1 MQHTPPTRSV
11 HWMPR
16 IGAPLEHLFPAWFAL
31 VMGWTGLA
39 QAWLRGTDL
48 LGDTA
53 LGLALVAGG
62 FAALIF
68 CLLCLASVW
77 RLKLHLHAVIKDL
90 QHPIRHAFM
99 ATFPVSVI
107 LLAALGAALF
117 QDTHPTLDLALAVF
131 WCAGSVL
138 EFVATVWVISR
149 WLRPH
154 AEGGLQWPALT
165 PALFIPVVG
174 NVLAPLGGVP
184 LGFESWSVAQF
195 GIGLLLW
202 PILQTLLFVRWG
214 QVGPLP
220 AKLSPTLFICV
231 APPSAVGLSL
241 LVMQAPVLL
250 AWAAWGMALFFLA
263 LTLTQLEAMRAQP
276 FGMSFWGMSFP
287 LAAFSALTLRL
298 ASTPS
303 GAWLQLPA
311 LGMLALTSLV
321 ILGLTLGTWRGL
333 RNGNLLVADA

>member
-1 MQHTPPTRSV
+1 
-11 HWMPR
+11 
-16 IGAPLEHLFPAWFAL
+16 
-31 VMGWTGLA
+31 
-39 QAWLRGTDL
+39 
-48 LGDTA
+48 LGEVA

-68 CLLCLASVW
+68 CLLCLASVL
-77 RLKLHLHAVIKDL
+77 RLKLHLQAVRKDL
-90 QHPIRHAFM
+90 QHPVRHAFM

-107 LLAALGAALF
+107 LLAAFAAALF
-117 QDTHPTLDLALAVF
+117 QHLNPILDVALAWF

-154 AEGGLQWPALT
+154 AEGGLQWATLT

-184 LGFESWSVAQF
+184 LGFETWAAAQF

-214 QVGPLP
+214 QAGPLP
-220 AKLSPTLFICV
+220 AKLSPTLFISV

-241 LVMQAPVLL
+241 LQMQAPSLV
-250 AWAAWGMALFFLA
+250 AWGAWGMALFFLT

-298 ASTPS
+298 ASTPE
-303 GAWLQLPA
+303 GTWLQLPA

-333 RNGNLLVADA
+333 RNGSLLVADA

>member
-1 MQHTPPTRSV
+1 MQHTPPDHTA
-11 HWMPR
+11 HWMTR
-16 IGAPLEHLFPAWFAL
+16 IGAPLEHLFPAWFAV

-39 QAWLRGTDL
+39 MAWLRGSEL
-48 LGDTA
+48 LGDMA

-77 RLKLHLHAVIKDL
+77 RLKLHAHAVRKDL
-90 QHPIRHAFM
+90 LHPIRHAFM

-107 LLAALGAALF
+107 LLAAFGAALF
-117 QDTHPTLDLALAVF
+117 QHLDPLLDVALAWF
-131 WCAGSVL
+131 WCVGSAL

-149 WLRPH
+149 WLRPQD
-154 AEGGLQWPALT
+154 AGGLQWPALT

-184 LGFESWSVAQF
+184 LGFETWAAAQF

-214 QVGPLP
+214 QAGPLP
-220 AKLSPTLFICV
+220 AKLSPTLFISV

-241 LVMQAPVLL
+241 LAMQAPVML
-250 AWAAWGMALFFLA
+250 AWAAWGMALFFLS
-263 LTLTQLEAMRAQP
+263 LTLTQLEAMRTQP

-298 ASTPS
+298 ASTAE

-333 RNGNLLVADA
+333 RSGNLLVADA

>member
-11 HWMPR
+11 HWMTR

>member
-1 MQHTPPTRSV
+1 MQHTSAPSAAPWTT
-11 HWMPR
+11 R

-39 QAWLRGTDL
+39 QAWLRGPDL
-48 LGDTA
+48 LGEMA

-68 CLLCLASVW
+68 CLLCLASVL
-77 RLKLHLHAVIKDL
+77 RLKLHLQAVRKDL
-90 QHPIRHAFM
+90 QHPVRHAFM
-99 ATFPVSVI
+99 ATFPVSMI

-117 QDTHPTLDLALAVF
+117 QHLDPMLDVGLAWF
-131 WCAGSVL
+131 WCVGSVL

-154 AEGGLQWPALT
+154 AEGGLQWATLT

-184 LGFESWSVAQF
+184 LGFETWAAAQF

-214 QVGPLP
+214 QAGPLP
-220 AKLSPTLFICV
+220 AKLSPTLFISV

-241 LVMQAPVLL
+241 LQMQAPSLV
-250 AWAAWGMALFFLA
+250 AWGAWGMALFFLT

-298 ASTPS
+298 ASTPE
-303 GAWLQLPA
+303 GTWLQLPA

-333 RNGNLLVADA
+333 RNGSLLVADA

>member
-1 MQHTPPTRSV
+1 MQHTPPSSTT
-11 HWMPR
+11 HWMYR
-16 IGAPLEHLFPAWFAL
+16 MGAPLEHLFPAWFAL

-39 QAWLRGTDL
+39 MAWLRSADM
-48 LGDTA
+48 LGDMA

-62 FAALIF
+62 FAFLIF
-68 CLLCLASVW
+68 GLLCMASLL
-77 RLKLHLHAVIKDL
+77 RLKLHLQAVRRDL

-99 ATFPVSVI
+99 ATLPVSVI

-117 QDTHPTLDLALAVF
+117 QHLDPMLDLGLVWF
-131 WCAGSVL
+131 WCAGSAL

-149 WLRPH
+149 WLRPQT
-154 AEGGLQWPALT
+154 EGGLQWQALT

-184 LGFESWSVAQF
+184 LGFETWATAQF

-214 QVGPLP
+214 QAGPLP
-220 AKLSPTLFICV
+220 AKLSPTLFISV

-241 LVMQAPVLL
+241 LQMQAPALM

-276 FGMSFWGMSFP
+276 FGMSFWGLSFP

-298 ASTPS
+298 ANTSQ
-303 GAWLQLPA
+303 GHWLQLPA
-311 LGMLALTSLV
+311 LGLLTLTSLV

-333 RNGNLLVADA
+333 RQGSLLVADA

>member
-11 HWMPR
+11 HWMTR

-117 QDTHPTLDLALAVF
+117 QDTHPTLDLALAGL

-241 LVMQAPVLL
+241 LVMQAPMLL
-250 AWAAWGMALFFLA
+250 AWAAWGMALFFLT

-298 ASTPS
+298 ASTPE

-333 RNGNLLVADA
+333 RNGRLLVADA

>member
-11 HWMPR
+11 HWMTR

-117 QDTHPTLDLALAVF
+117 QDTHPTLDLALEVF

-138 EFVATVWVISR
+138 EFVATGWVISR